1 MLDALRCGGRPTVK
15 DWNTFLVSRQNATKK
30 VRAPPAPDSPQ
41 EKALMHLLAQLYPQ
55 VSGSHF
61 LAGLASVQ
69 AKGRRW
75 VERRKLGAG
84 VLVRMVRRWTERRRT
99 AATLLGALIRGARGR
114 ALFAQTKRDI
124 LIAFKNE
131 MDVLARERIDRLAR
145 ESIER
150 RKASTGEKEREEGQ
164 KEEAGEEEKE
174 AKEEKE
180 EKQQGGG
187 TNVTAAMSRSKHDET
202 QAHLLNDS
210 SGGGGG
216 GGGGAAS
223 SAASSGSRIDSA
235 SLHELVEQYFVENY
249 DVPAG
254 DELFSNKCRVLIR
267 TMLANPTQTE
277 GIIQVGRWGEGWGG
291 GSMGRV
297 VAWVV
302 SGVMG

>member
-1 MLDALRCGGRPTVK
+1 MK

-30 VRAPPAPDSPQ
+30 GRAPPTPDSPQ
-41 EKALMHLLAQLYPQ
+41 QKALMHILAQLYPQ
-55 VSGSHF
+55 VTGSHF

-114 ALFAQTKRDI
+114 ALFAKTKRDI

-150 RKASTGEKEREEGQ
+150 SKASTFEKEREEEQ
-164 KEEAGEEEKE
+164 KEETGEEEKE

-180 EKQQGGG
+180 EKQQGGVA
-187 TNVTAAMSRSKHDET
+187 NVTAAMSRSKHDET
-202 QAHLLNDS
+202 QAPLA
-210 SGGGGG
+210 
-216 GGGGAAS
+216 GGGAAS
-223 SAASSGSRIDSA
+223 STASSGSRIDETL
-235 SLHELVEQYFVENY
+235 LHELVEQYFVENY

-254 DELFSNKCRVLIR
+254 DELFANKCRVLIR
-267 TMLANPTQTE
+267 TMLADPTQTE
-277 GIIQVGRWGEGWGG
+277 GIIQVRRRGKGWAVNRWGEWWRG
-291 GSMGRV
+291 
-297 VAWVV
+297 
-302 SGVMG
+302 